1 MKHEIFHSLF
11 GHPIREYILM
21 HDSSDPYANPKA
33 GGILVGL
40 NKGDGTFAVG
50 YSIARDDLGDKFDPE
65 LGTKIAYGRALKE
78 RDSASKK
85 RFRPLQ
91 YANCAREFD
100 ILLAYVNFCSR
111 CRKYFKDCVPSKQ
124 TRSLE
129 IQAEKAIQNCR

>member
-11 GHPIREYILM
+11 GHPIREYIMM
-21 HDSSDPYANPKA
+21 HDSADSYANPKP

-78 RDSASKK
+78 REG
-85 RFRPLQ
+85 RMNRPFIPAK
-91 YANCAREFD
+91 YANYAREFD
-100 ILLAYVNFCSR
+100 ILLAYVKFCAR
-111 CRKYFKDCVPSKQ
+111 CRKYFKDCVPSKR
-124 TRSLE
+124 TRMVE
-129 IQAEKAIQNCR
+129 EQAERAVRESR